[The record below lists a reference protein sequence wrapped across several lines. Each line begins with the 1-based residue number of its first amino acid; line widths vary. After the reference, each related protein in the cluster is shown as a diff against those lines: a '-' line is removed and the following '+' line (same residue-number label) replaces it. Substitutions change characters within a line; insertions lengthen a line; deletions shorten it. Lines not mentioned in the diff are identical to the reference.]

1 MARMSTFAV
10 LFIQLLV
17 FAAEA
22 SSSCRARIS
31 AGRDPD
37 ERDTVRMECLQR
49 ELPRLDW
56 TTCLRR
62 ARGFEYLGGSQ
73 LAVGLCL
80 FERKSKP
87 RVGECL
93 AAAASV
99 ETGDVRD
106 DLLWG
111 CLERLK
117 LTISQKD
124 CHRLARQMTY
134 PSLKNRASSYCQS
147 EIRDSLK

>member
-1 MARMSTFAV
+1 MARMSTFMI

-17 FAAEA
+17 VTAEA
-22 SSSCRARIS
+22 SASCRARIS

-49 ELPRLDW
+49 DLTRLDW
-56 TTCLRR
+56 NTCLRR
-62 ARGFEYLGGSQ
+62 ARGFEYLGNSQ

-87 RVGECL
+87 AIGECL
-93 AAAASV
+93 AASAAV

-117 LTISQKD
+117 LTISRRNCQ
-124 CHRLARQMTY
+124 RLARQMTY
-134 PSLKNRASSYCQS
+134 PSLKNRAASYCQS
-147 EIRDSLK
+147 EIRDSLN